1 MSTAPQ
7 PRPRIPPAQGTLV
20 LLIGLNLLNYIDR
33 YIFPGELS
41 LIQRDFHSTDH
52 QMGALTTA
60 LFLFYMIAAP
70 LTGWLGDR
78 FPRKP
83 MIIAGAVLWSL
94 ATLATVWV
102 HSYWTFYA
110 RQALVGIGEATFGIF
125 APAVLADFYPE
136 RDRNRILSV
145 FYLAIPVG
153 AALGYLAG
161 GQMGPHWGWRAPFFV
176 CAIPGFVVAAFYGF
190 WGREPVRGGSD
201 SVRPTLDRTT
211 FLGLFTN
218 PAYLTATFGLAA
230 LTFAMG
236 GISAWVPT
244 FLNRFAGLSVGNA
257 SLAVGAI
264 TVIDGIAGTLVG
276 GWIAQHWLR
285 TNHRALYLVSF
296 WSVALTLPCG
306 ILVFFGPASWAI
318 PALFAAEFFLFL
330 NTGPLNAAIVNAVNG
345 PVRATAIACNL
356 FIIHCF
362 GDTFSPQIIGYI
374 SDRVHSLRIALG
386 ATLVAMI
393 VSCIILS
400 AGARFAPRLEES
412 A

>member
-1 MSTAPQ
+1 LM
-7 PRPRIPPAQGTLV
+7 
-20 LLIGLNLLNYIDR
+20 LLIALNLLNYIDR

-41 LIQRDFHSTDH
+41 LIQREFHSTDH
-52 QMGALTTA
+52 QMGALATA

-83 MIIAGAVLWSL
+83 LIIAGAVLWSL

-102 HSYWTFYA
+102 QGYWTFYL

-125 APAVLADFYPE
+125 APSVLADFYPE
-136 RDRNRILSV
+136 RDRNRILSI
-145 FYLAIPVG
+145 FYVAIPVG

-161 GQMGPHWGWRAPFFV
+161 GQIGPHWGWRAPFFV
-176 CAIPGFVVAAFYGF
+176 CALPGFLIAALYGL
-190 WGREPVRGGSD
+190 WGTEPVRGACD
-201 SVRPTLDRTT
+201 RVRPAADRGTV
-211 FLGLFTN
+211 FGLLRN
-218 PAYLTATFGLAA
+218 PAFLTATFGLAT

-244 FLNRFAGLSVGNA
+244 FLERFAGLSLGRA
-257 SLAVGAI
+257 TMAVGAI

-276 GWIAQHWLR
+276 GWLAQRWLR
-285 TNHRALYLVSF
+285 TNHRALYLLSF
-296 WSVALTLPCG
+296 WSVSLTLPCG
-306 ILVFFGPASWAI
+306 ALAFFGPAAWAI

-330 NTGPLNAAIVNAVNG
+330 NTGPLNTAIINSVSA

-362 GDTFSPQIIGYI
+362 GDTFSPQIIGAI
-374 SDRVHSLRIALG
+374 SDHARSLRLALGVTLIAL
-386 ATLVAMI
+386 I
-393 VSCIILS
+393 VSSIILRVGS
-400 AGARFAPRLEES
+400 RFAPPLEEIAS
-412 A
+412 SS